1 MKTINYCAVLL
12 ASWALAACSPDTTA
26 VSCEGPTQSINSIQ
40 GNGPMSAEVG
50 NQVITRG
57 VVTADWRQ
65 PEQLGG
71 FFIQSLPADQDDL
84 DSSSEGLFIAYDSPQ
99 PELTAGD
106 IVTVKGLVNEHNQQ
120 TRLEHLT
127 HLEVCG
133 STEVPEPIEL
143 RLPVASVA
151 VFESLEGMYV
161 RFPQELVINGHY
173 QLQRFG
179 ELVVSHE
186 RMFTPTQTVRGST
199 EVAAVLA
206 RYQRQRLIIDDNSG
220 QQYPT
225 QIPFPAPHLSADNPL
240 RSGDT
245 LIQVNGHLS
254 EFNGN
259 YKIQP
264 QLPLAIA
271 HRNPRPQPPAPPA
284 SEHLRVSSFNVLNY
298 FNGDG
303 GNEGFPTTRGA
314 QSVAELARQQTKIV
328 AAMQALNA
336 DIIGVM
342 EIENDGY
349 GNDSAIA
356 QLTAALAVA
365 SGHPWRF
372 IKATNNQLGSDQ
384 ITNGLLYRADR
395 VTPKGDAM
403 VLTDQPFDW
412 GSRPPLA
419 QAFNLQQQPAT
430 AVTVVVNHFKSKG
443 GCPKESSNPNAR
455 QDDGQACWNV
465 LRTESATALADWLSS
480 ETVTQLSA
488 AQVVLGD
495 FNAYAQE
502 DPMHAL
508 AAGGYANLM
517 PDYSPQGYSYVYDA
531 QAGSLDHILVN
542 ENLRTNVVQLA
553 YWHINADE
561 PGAFEYGLENK
572 TDAQAELWYQ
582 PNAYRASDHDPLY
595 IDLRW

>member
-1 MKTINYCAVLL
+1 MKTINYCVLLL
-12 ASWALAACSPDTTA
+12 ASWALAGCSPSA
-26 VSCEGPTQSINSIQ
+26 AISCADPISSINNIQ
-40 GNGPMSAEVG
+40 GTGPISAHVG
-50 NQVITRG
+50 TEVITG
-57 VVTADWRQ
+57 GIVTADWRQ

-71 FFIQSLPADQDDL
+71 FFIQSLPTDTDDS
-84 DSSSEGLFIAYDSPQ
+84 DSSSEGLFIAHSSMQ
-99 PELTAGD
+99 PELSPGD
-106 IVTVKGLVNEHNQQ
+106 IVTVQGLVSEANQQ
-120 TRLEHLT
+120 TQLEHLT
-127 HLEVCG
+127 HIEVCG
-133 STEVPEPIEL
+133 STEVPKAVEL

-151 VFESLEGMYV
+151 VFESLEGMLV
-161 RFPQELVINGHY
+161 EFPQELVINGHY

-179 ELVVSHE
+179 EMVVSHE
-186 RMFTPTQTVRGST
+186 RLFTPTQKVRGKA
-199 EVAAVLA
+199 EVAALLA
-206 RYQRQRLIIDDNSG
+206 KHQRQRLIIDDNSTL
-220 QQYPT
+220 QYPAK
-225 QIPFPAPHLSADNPL
+225 IPFPAPQLTAENPL

-245 LIQVNGHLS
+245 LVQVKGHIS

-264 QLPLAIA
+264 QLPVVMA

-284 SEHLRVSSFNVLNY
+284 TEHLRVSSFNVLNY

-303 GNEGFPTTRGA
+303 GENGFPTSRGA
-314 QSVAELARQQTKIV
+314 ESVAELTRQQTKLV

-356 QLTAALAVA
+356 QLTAALAAA
-365 SGHPWRF
+365 SSHPWRF
-372 IKATNNQLGSDQ
+372 IEAADGQLGSDQ

-395 VTPKGDAM
+395 VTPKGEAM
-403 VLTDQPFDW
+403 VLTSEPFDW

-419 QAFNLQQQPAT
+419 QAFNFQPQPNA

-443 GCPKESSNPNAR
+443 SCPKDANNPNAR
-455 QDDGQACWNV
+455 QDDGMACWNV
-465 LRTESATALADWLSS
+465 LRTESATALADWLGSP
-480 ETVTQLSA
+480 EIM
-488 AQVVLGD
+488 QVSNQQIVLGD

-508 AAGGYANLM
+508 AAGGYYNLM
-517 PDYSPQGYSYVYDA
+517 PDYAPNGYSYVYDA

-542 ENLRTNVVQLA
+542 ENLRSKVVDLA
-553 YWHINADE
+553 YWHTNADE
-561 PGAFEYGLENK
+561 PRAFEYGLENK
-572 TDAQAELWYQ
+572 TDKQAELWYQ